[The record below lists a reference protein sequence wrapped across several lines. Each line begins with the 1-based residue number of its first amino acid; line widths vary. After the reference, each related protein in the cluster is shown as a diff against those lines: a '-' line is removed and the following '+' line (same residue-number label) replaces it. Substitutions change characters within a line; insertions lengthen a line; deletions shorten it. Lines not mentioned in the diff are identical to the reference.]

1 MKNARTQRPALSD
14 RVTDRIDLV
23 IDLMTLGEY
32 GLERVPSDDAGERC
46 GSKRTD
52 WEASRSAPPKRRRGA
67 CDWRAAAPAWTAG
80 ARARA

>member
-1 MKNARTQRPALSD
+1 MTNARTQRPALSD

-32 GLERVPSDDAGERC
+32 GLERVPSDDAGARECSPLRA
-46 GSKRTD
+46 D
-52 WEASRSAPPKRRRGA
+52 WEAPRARRRRG

-80 ARARA
+80 ACA